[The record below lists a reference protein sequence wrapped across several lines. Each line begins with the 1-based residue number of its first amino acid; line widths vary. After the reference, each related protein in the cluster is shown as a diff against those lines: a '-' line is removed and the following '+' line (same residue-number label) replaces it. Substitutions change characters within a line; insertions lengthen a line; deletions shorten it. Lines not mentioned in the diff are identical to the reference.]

1 MYEVSLFAETAVAR
15 PPLERVIR
23 EALGI
28 PAQYVDNEHDVP
40 SAVVQLV
47 ANELND
53 DLGALQPQGLE
64 RWKTASLGYRA
75 EHDSFIDSQRALETA
90 RLVVFLAHVVSKT
103 PSYRR

>member
-1 MYEVSLFAETAVAR
+1 MAR

-53 DLGALQPQGLE
+53 DLGAPRPSSYESLALQDSEPSRMSLARDIGC
-64 RWKTASLGYRA
+64 RTAL
-75 EHDSFIDSQRALETA
+75 QR
-90 RLVVFLAHVVSKT
+90 R
-103 PSYRR
+103 PSP